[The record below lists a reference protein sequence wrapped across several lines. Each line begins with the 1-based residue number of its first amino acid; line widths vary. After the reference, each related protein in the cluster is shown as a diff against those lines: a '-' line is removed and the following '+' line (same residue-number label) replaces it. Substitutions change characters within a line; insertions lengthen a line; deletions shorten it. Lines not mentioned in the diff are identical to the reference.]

1 MPPPTTAR
9 AKIRQELVDSGLVG
23 GKTAHVRRQ
32 GSERNFEV
40 VLSDANAKPRLTL
53 SVDRAGSARID
64 FLDDTGKV
72 VKSITP

>member
-1 MPPPTTAR
+1 MFA
-9 AKIRQELVDSGLVG
+9 
-23 GKTAHVRRQ
+23 GKDQAGT
-32 GSERNFEV
+32 SKV